1 MSALEIQSAGPP
13 PERHA
18 DRIVGQMLGH
28 LAKQVAHL
36 PDTVRA
42 VVHNSKDGGPRAQRR
57 MVSRLEEAGKVNGRK
72 VIVAGAGLRPGKRGK
87 YELRLV
93 FWTGWDPTRDR
104 EIGPGDP
111 VPDKP
116 WIVLWIAVVTSEGNG
131 RNRVAWTRYPLIFVS
146 HHLASRAAQRL
157 GVRTLGQLQTMIGNV
172 AAAGLKLVTDKDDLD
187 AALKPPPAGWRIRL
201 GDNATV
207 VLQRYAEKTALL
219 AVTVLD

>member
-1 MSALEIQSAGPP
+1 MTVLEIRSAGRP

-18 DRIVGQMLGH
+18 DRVIGQMLGH

-36 PDTVRA
+36 PDTIRA
-42 VVHNSKDGGPRAQRR
+42 VVHDSKDGGPRAQRR
-57 MVSRLEEAGKVNGRK
+57 MVNRLEEAGKVSGRK
-72 VIVAGAGLRPGKRGK
+72 VIIAMLRPGKRGK
-87 YELRLV
+87 YALRLV
-93 FWTGWDPTRDR
+93 FWTGWDPARDC

-116 WIVLWIAVVTSEGNG
+116 WVVLWVAIVTSEGNG
-131 RNRVAWTRYPLIFVS
+131 RERVAWKRYPLIFVS
-146 HHLASRAAQRL
+146 HHLLSRAAQRL

-187 AALKPPPAGWRIRL
+187 VVLKPPPAGWRIRL
-201 GDNATV
+201 GDDATV
-207 VLQRYAEKTALL
+207 VLQRYGEKTALL